1 MHLGTSIDNYLD
13 HLSVERALSQNTLL
27 AYGRDLNA
35 FASFCD
41 GHGVRD
47 VQSIAQGQIR
57 GWLAQLVAAGATP
70 TTSARKLSALRGLL
84 RFLRREGVLTDDPSS
99 LIERPKLGRKLPKPL
114 SIEQVLLLV
123 DKPRAPTLVG
133 LRDRAL
139 LSLCYAAGLRV
150 SELLGLKLGDL
161 DLERGVVVAFGKGK
175 KARLV
180 PMAEVT
186 LQHLGEYL
194 TALRAQTV
202 LDNSALVF
210 PSRRGRP
217 YSRQMFWKLVRRCAR
232 QVGIPEHVHPHRLR
246 HSFATH
252 LLKGG
257 ADLRSVQTLLGH
269 TDIATTQV
277 YTLVTQDHLTKAH
290 KQSHP
295 RG

>member
-1 MHLGTSIDNYLD
+1 MRLGNSIDSYLD
-13 HLSVERALSQNTLL
+13 HLSVERALSSNTLS

-35 FASFCD
+35 FAGFCE
-41 GHGVRD
+41 GQGVMD
-47 VQSIAQGQIR
+47 VQAIGPLHIR
-57 GWLAQLVAAGATP
+57 AWLAALLEGGASAP
-70 TTSARKLSALRGLL
+70 TGARKLSALRGLL
-84 RFLRREGVLTDDPSS
+84 RFLRREGVLADDPSA
-99 LIERPKLGRKLPKPL
+99 LVERPKLGRRLPRPL
-114 SIEQVLLLV
+114 SVEQVLLLV
-123 DKPRAPTLVG
+123 DKPRSHDLIG

-150 SELLGLKLGDL
+150 SELLGLRLGDL
-161 DLERGVVVAFGKGK
+161 DLDRGVVVAFGKGK

-186 LQHLGEYL
+186 LSHLNEYL
-194 TALRAQTV
+194 SVLRLQSV
-202 LDNSALVF
+202 LDRTALVF

-232 QVGIPEHVHPHRLR
+232 QVGISEHVHPHRLR

-277 YTLVTQDHLTKAH
+277 YTLVSQDHLSLTH
-290 KQSHP
+290 KKTHP